1 MRADNHSKPSLFLC
15 LVTASA
21 AAACGSVSPANND
34 AAGGSGGSDA
44 PAETAPLTADQ
55 ACDQM
60 AHAMCQRVS
69 DCAPP
74 ALPLFYVDMAT
85 CLDRVKLGCTK
96 DQEDADITRTP
107 DDIAASAQALPGATC
122 DDLLAKVL
130 PTACQTQPGTRLNG
144 EGCGASLQCMSAH
157 CEITAGN
164 CGTCAPRSTATGTCT
179 SDDGCVV
186 GLVCANKKCVAP
198 GAVGAACS
206 DNNPCRANLNCDK
219 NTAIC
224 ETLQPAGT
232 LCGGNAGVCD
242 VYHGAAC
249 NVFKA
254 QANQDCE
261 TLSVAT
267 GGNPCGIVNGGLTLC
282 VLNNSCTALV
292 NGVCPNPAMDGA
304 ACDSNVHCVPP
315 ASCVN
320 ALCRLPSVAACTK

>member
-1 MRADNHSKPSLFLC
+1 MRANFGRQSSLVL
-15 LVTASA
+15 LVMSGLAG
-21 AAACGSVSPANND
+21 CGSVSASNTD
-34 AAGGSGGSDA
+34 AGGGNGGTDA
-44 PAETAPLTADQ
+44 PMETAPLTADQ

-60 AHAMCQRVS
+60 AQAMCNRVN

-74 ALPLFYVDMAT
+74 ALPLYYVDMPT
-85 CLDRVKLGCTK
+85 CLARVKLGCTK

-107 DDIAASAQALPGATC
+107 AEIVACAQALPGATC
-122 DDLLAKVL
+122 DDLLAKMV
-130 PTACQTQPGTRLNG
+130 PAACQTKPGARLNG

-157 CEITAGN
+157 CEVTAGT
-164 CGTCAPRSTATGTCT
+164 CGTCAPQSAANGACT

-198 GAVGAACS
+198 GGVGAACS
-206 DNNPCRANLNCDK
+206 DNNPCRGNLNCNK
-219 NTAIC
+219 NTSMC

-232 LCGGNAGVCD
+232 LCGGDPGVCD
-242 VYHGAAC
+242 VFHGAAC

-292 NGVCPNPAMDGA
+292 NGVCPNPAMDGQT
-304 ACDSNVHCVPP
+304 CDSNVHCIPP
-315 ASCVN
+315 ASCSN
-320 ALCRLPSVAACTK
+320 GLCRFPSVAGCTR